1 MNAMVEELAADR
13 AAPGLLGLAE
23 RGLLPDVLIRAGIRR
38 LCAQRLRDET
48 AGGQQAQSALLAQ
61 RLRAL
66 RQGALA
72 VHTDAANRQH
82 YELPADFFRHCL
94 GHRLK
99 YSSCYYPTGTE
110 TLDQAE
116 DAMLALYGER
126 AALADGQDILELG
139 CGAGQDA
146 ELMTAAGFEVTPT
159 DGSAGL
165 AAEAEARLGRPVR
178 VMRFEEL
185 DETAA
190 YDGVWA
196 NACLLHVPEDGLAD
210 VLARIHRALKPGGRF
225 HTGFKAGDGGGR
237 DSLGRY
243 YNFPDEARLRAAYG
257 AAGDWAALTITPG
270 KGGGFDG
277 VMRDWLFVDAVKG

>member
-1 MNAMVEELAADR
+1 MAQMHDADTLAFYDR
-13 AAPGLLGLAE
+13 EAAAYAARQ
-23 RGLLPDVLIRAGIRR
+23 RGAPVRLQAFLEQLRPRAR
-38 LCAQRLRDET
+38 
-48 AGGQQAQSALLAQ
+48 
-61 RLRAL
+61 
-66 RQGALA
+66 
-72 VHTDAANRQH
+72 
-82 YELPADFFRHCL
+82 
-94 GHRLK
+94 
-99 YSSCYYPTGTE
+99 
-110 TLDQAE
+110 
-116 DAMLALYGER
+116 
-126 AALADGQDILELG
+126 ILELG

-185 DETAA
+185 DEIAA

-243 YNFPDEARLRAAYG
+243 YNFPDEARLRAAYA
-257 AAGDWAALTITPG
+257 AAGDWATLTITPG
-270 KGGGFDG
+270 QGGGFDG
-277 VMRDWLFVDAVKG
+277 VMRDWLFVDAVK

>member
-1 MNAMVEELAADR
+1 MAQMHDADTLAFYDR
-13 AAPGLLGLAE
+13 EAAAYAARQ
-23 RGLLPDVLIRAGIRR
+23 RGAPVRLQAFLEQLRPRAR
-38 LCAQRLRDET
+38 
-48 AGGQQAQSALLAQ
+48 
-61 RLRAL
+61 
-66 RQGALA
+66 
-72 VHTDAANRQH
+72 
-82 YELPADFFRHCL
+82 
-94 GHRLK
+94 
-99 YSSCYYPTGTE
+99 
-110 TLDQAE
+110 
-116 DAMLALYGER
+116 
-126 AALADGQDILELG
+126 ILELG

-277 VMRDWLFVDAVKG
+277 LMRDWLFVDAVKG

>member
-1 MNAMVEELAADR
+1 MAQMHDADTLAFYDR
-13 AAPGLLGLAE
+13 EAAAYAARQ
-23 RGLLPDVLIRAGIRR
+23 RGAPVRLQAFLEQLRPRAR
-38 LCAQRLRDET
+38 
-48 AGGQQAQSALLAQ
+48 
-61 RLRAL
+61 
-66 RQGALA
+66 
-72 VHTDAANRQH
+72 
-82 YELPADFFRHCL
+82 
-94 GHRLK
+94 
-99 YSSCYYPTGTE
+99 
-110 TLDQAE
+110 
-116 DAMLALYGER
+116 
-126 AALADGQDILELG
+126 ILELG

-146 ELMTAAGFEVTPT
+146 ELMTAAGFEVTTT

-185 DETAA
+185 DEIAA

-243 YNFPDEARLRAAYG
+243 YNFPDEARLRAAYA
-257 AAGDWAALTITPG
+257 AAGDWATLTITPG
-270 KGGGFDG
+270 QGGGFDG
-277 VMRDWLFVDAVKG
+277 VMRDWLFVDAVK

>member
-1 MNAMVEELAADR
+1 MAQMHDADTLAFYDR
-13 AAPGLLGLAE
+13 EAAAYAARQ
-23 RGLLPDVLIRAGIRR
+23 RGAPVRLQAFLEQLRPRAR
-38 LCAQRLRDET
+38 
-48 AGGQQAQSALLAQ
+48 
-61 RLRAL
+61 
-66 RQGALA
+66 
-72 VHTDAANRQH
+72 
-82 YELPADFFRHCL
+82 
-94 GHRLK
+94 
-99 YSSCYYPTGTE
+99 
-110 TLDQAE
+110 
-116 DAMLALYGER
+116 
-126 AALADGQDILELG
+126 ILELG

-185 DETAA
+185 DEIAA

-243 YNFPDEARLRAAYG
+243 YNFPDEARLRAAYA
-257 AAGDWAALTITPG
+257 AAGDWATLTFTPG
-270 KGGGFDG
+270 QGGGFDG

>member
-1 MNAMVEELAADR
+1 MAQMHDADTLAFYDR
-13 AAPGLLGLAE
+13 EAAAYAARQ
-23 RGLLPDVLIRAGIRR
+23 RGAPVRLQAFLEQLRPRAR
-38 LCAQRLRDET
+38 
-48 AGGQQAQSALLAQ
+48 
-61 RLRAL
+61 
-66 RQGALA
+66 
-72 VHTDAANRQH
+72 
-82 YELPADFFRHCL
+82 
-94 GHRLK
+94 
-99 YSSCYYPTGTE
+99 
-110 TLDQAE
+110 
-116 DAMLALYGER
+116 
-126 AALADGQDILELG
+126 ILELG

-277 VMRDWLFVDAVKG
+277 VMRDWLFVDAVRG

>member
-1 MNAMVEELAADR
+1 MAQMHDADTLAFYDR
-13 AAPGLLGLAE
+13 EAAAYAARQ
-23 RGLLPDVLIRAGIRR
+23 RGAPVRLQAFLEQLRPRAR
-38 LCAQRLRDET
+38 
-48 AGGQQAQSALLAQ
+48 
-61 RLRAL
+61 
-66 RQGALA
+66 
-72 VHTDAANRQH
+72 
-82 YELPADFFRHCL
+82 
-94 GHRLK
+94 
-99 YSSCYYPTGTE
+99 
-110 TLDQAE
+110 
-116 DAMLALYGER
+116 
-126 AALADGQDILELG
+126 ILELG

-243 YNFPDEARLRAAYG
+243 YNFPDEARLRAAYA

>member
-1 MNAMVEELAADR
+1 MAQMHDADTLAFYDR
-13 AAPGLLGLAE
+13 EAAAYAARQ
-23 RGLLPDVLIRAGIRR
+23 RGAPVRLQAFLEQLRPRAR
-38 LCAQRLRDET
+38 
-48 AGGQQAQSALLAQ
+48 
-61 RLRAL
+61 
-66 RQGALA
+66 
-72 VHTDAANRQH
+72 
-82 YELPADFFRHCL
+82 
-94 GHRLK
+94 
-99 YSSCYYPTGTE
+99 
-110 TLDQAE
+110 
-116 DAMLALYGER
+116 
-126 AALADGQDILELG
+126 ILELG

-165 AAEAEARLGRPVR
+165 AAEAQARLGRPVR

-257 AAGDWAALTITPG
+257 AAGHWAALELTAG

-277 VMRDWLFVDAVKG
+277 VMRDWWFVDAVRG

>member
-1 MNAMVEELAADR
+1 MAQMHDADTLAFYDR
-13 AAPGLLGLAE
+13 EAAAYAARQ
-23 RGLLPDVLIRAGIRR
+23 RGAPVRLQAFLEQLRPRAR
-38 LCAQRLRDET
+38 
-48 AGGQQAQSALLAQ
+48 
-61 RLRAL
+61 
-66 RQGALA
+66 
-72 VHTDAANRQH
+72 
-82 YELPADFFRHCL
+82 
-94 GHRLK
+94 
-99 YSSCYYPTGTE
+99 
-110 TLDQAE
+110 
-116 DAMLALYGER
+116 
-126 AALADGQDILELG
+126 ILELG

-165 AAEAEARLGRPVR
+165 AAEAQARLGRPVR

-196 NACLLHVPEDGLAD
+196 NACLLHVPEDGLAE

-243 YNFPDEARLRAAYG
+243 YNFPDEARLRAAYA
-257 AAGDWAALTITPG
+257 AAGDWATLTITPG
-270 KGGGFDG
+270 QGGGFDG
-277 VMRDWLFVDAVKG
+277 VMRDWLFVDAVK

>member
-1 MNAMVEELAADR
+1 MAQMHDADTLAFYDR
-13 AAPGLLGLAE
+13 EAAAYAARQ
-23 RGLLPDVLIRAGIRR
+23 RGAPVRLQAFLEQLRPRAR
-38 LCAQRLRDET
+38 
-48 AGGQQAQSALLAQ
+48 
-61 RLRAL
+61 
-66 RQGALA
+66 
-72 VHTDAANRQH
+72 
-82 YELPADFFRHCL
+82 
-94 GHRLK
+94 
-99 YSSCYYPTGTE
+99 
-110 TLDQAE
+110 
-116 DAMLALYGER
+116 
-126 AALADGQDILELG
+126 ILELG